1 LISNNDTLT
10 SLTLSSCGLGSDEIN
25 CIAKFIKK
33 NKTLS
38 VLDLSRNKIVDVGS
52 AKSLALAIKKH
63 PELCFLDLSK
73 CNLGGTKIVG
83 HSRGVPLVENI
94 GGGERSVAALSALL
108 PGCKGLESLILDDN
122 GIDCEEGIGIIS
134 KFLKNSKALTTVSL
148 GGNDMKGKVFDQ
160 AIQKSTELCQISM
173 TMAVPSFLKNDMNNL
188 TCIDLSGDGHW
199 DRGPLRTPGV
209 KLIAK
214 YLKGNPA
221 TRELNLENNHIPAA
235 AAKVLAS
242 AMKHNT
248 NLEHLNLG
256 YNSFSDKSVDG
267 FVELLRNNST
277 LLSLNLVGNS
287 IKVDKQS
294 DKTGR
299 AALLKNAILDTTSLQ
314 TIADSNHSCQ
324 VIMGDRKF
332 RNDLT
337 HEYEMK
343 SINSLD
349 SEGMKIRYKVV
360 LALFSYNKDLFHPR
374 SFDDIPLELIPRLLE
389 LVQQEIGFNGFGKGV
404 FDKVR
409 KMKSTRELRRLY
421 QVVTEWNTPLLVMV
435 SYLLCVSTTIPS
447 YLSCT
452 PTLIHNTSHLSA
464 RTWQVE
470 AEEEEGSS

>member
-1 LISNNDTLT
+1 M
-10 SLTLSSCGLGSDEIN
+10 
-25 CIAKFIKK
+25 KK
-33 NKTLS
+33 NKVLS
-38 VLDLSRNKIVDVGS
+38 VLDLSGNMIVDVGS

-83 HSRGVPLVENI
+83 HSRGVALVENI

-108 PGCKGLESLILDDN
+108 TGCKGLTSLILDDN
-122 GIDCEEGIGIIS
+122 GIDCEEGISVIS
-134 KFLKNSKALTTVSL
+134 KFLKNNKTLTEFSL
-148 GGNDMKGKVFDQ
+148 GGNDIKGKIFDQ
-160 AIQKSTELCQISM
+160 AMQKSTELCQIRM
-173 TMAVPSFLKNDMNNL
+173 TMAVPSFLKNSNANL
-188 TCIDLSGDGHW
+188 ISLDLSGDASNW
-199 DRGPLRTPGV
+199 ERGNIRTPGA

-221 TRELNLENNHIPAA
+221 VTELNLSWNRLPSA
-235 AAKVLAS
+235 AAKVLAN
-242 AMKHNT
+242 AMKKNT
-248 NLEHLNLG
+248 NLEHLNLS

-277 LLSLNLVGNS
+277 LLSLNLTGNN

-314 TIADSNHSCQ
+314 TIADSNHSYQ
-324 VIMGDRKF
+324 VIMGDRNY

-337 HEYEMK
+337 HEAEMK

-374 SFDDIPLELIPRLLE
+374 SFDDVPLELIPRLLE

-435 SYLLCVSTTIPS
+435 SYLLCVSNPIPA

-452 PTLIHNTSHLSA
+452 LT
-464 RTWQVE
+464 
-470 AEEEEGSS
+470 

>member
-1 LISNNDTLT
+1 MLLTGKGVIS
-10 SLTLSSCGLGSDEIN
+10 E
-25 CIAKFIKK
+25 
-33 NKTLS
+33 
-38 VLDLSRNKIVDVGS
+38 
-52 AKSLALAIKKH
+52 
-63 PELCFLDLSK
+63 
-73 CNLGGTKIVG
+73 
-83 HSRGVPLVENI
+83 
-94 GGGERSVAALSALL
+94 L
-108 PGCKGLESLILDDN
+108 PG
-122 GIDCEEGIGIIS
+122 
-134 KFLKNSKALTTVSL
+134 A
-148 GGNDMKGKVFDQ
+148 
-160 AIQKSTELCQISM
+160 
-173 TMAVPSFLKNDMNNL
+173 
-188 TCIDLSGDGHW
+188 
-199 DRGPLRTPGV
+199 

-221 TRELNLENNHIPAA
+221 VTELNLSWNRLPSA
-235 AAKVLAS
+235 AAKVLAN
-242 AMKHNT
+242 AMKKNT
-248 NLEHLNLG
+248 NLEHLNLS

-277 LLSLNLVGNS
+277 LLSFNLTGNN

-349 SEGMKIRYKVV
+349 SEGIKIRYKVV

-374 SFDDIPLELIPRLLE
+374 SFDEVPLELMPRLLE

-435 SYLLCVSTTIPS
+435 SYL
-447 YLSCT
+447 SC
-452 PTLIHNTSHLSA
+452 I
-464 RTWQVE
+464 
-470 AEEEEGSS
+470 SSPMSFPK

>member
-1 LISNNDTLT
+1 MDNV
-10 SLTLSSCGLGSDEIN
+10 
-25 CIAKFIKK
+25 A
-33 NKTLS
+33 
-38 VLDLSRNKIVDVGS
+38 S

-73 CNLGGTKIVG
+73 CNLGGTKVIG
-83 HSRGVPLVENI
+83 YNRGVPLVENI

-108 PGCKGLESLILDDN
+108 TGCKGLESLILDDN
-122 GIDCEEGIGIIS
+122 GIDCEEGISVIS
-134 KFLKNSKALTTVSL
+134 KFLSNNKALTVLSL
-148 GGNDMKGKVFDQ
+148 GNNIMKGKVFDQ
-160 AIQKSTELCQISM
+160 AIKKSTNLSQIRM

-209 KLIAK
+209 NLIAK

-242 AMKHNT
+242 AMKKNT

-277 LLSLNLVGNS
+277 LLTLNLIGNS
-287 IKVDKQS
+287 IKVNKQS
-294 DKTGR
+294 DTTGR
-299 AALLKNAILDTTSLQ
+299 RALLKNAIMDTTSLQ
-314 TIADSNHSCQ
+314 SVADSNHTCE
-324 VIMGDRKF
+324 VIMGDRNY

-337 HEYEMK
+337 HEAELK

-374 SFDDIPLELIPRLLE
+374 SFDDIPLELMPRLLE
-389 LVQQEIGFNGFGKGV
+389 LVQQEVGYGGFGKGV
-404 FDKVR
+404 FDYVR

-435 SYLLCVSTTIPS
+435 SYLLCVSNPIPA

-452 PTLIHNTSHLSA
+452 LTHKI
-464 RTWQVE
+464 V
-470 AEEEEGSS
+470 